1 MLSCDGRR
9 MGDDPIADPSG
20 EASHEASGADLRA
33 MVEAQ
38 SAQMAQLIAH
48 VTAQNAKVEAQGAEL
63 ASLRSQLAK
72 FEAQPGAPA
81 LPSTAA
87 QASAAQGQAST
98 QVQGRPDAEGSDF
111 QLPALA

>member
-9 MGDDPIADPSG
+9 MGDDPIADPSH

-38 SAQMAQLIAH
+38 SAQMEAQSAQVAQLIAH
-48 VTAQNAKVEAQGAEL
+48 VTAQGAEL
-63 ASLRSQLAK
+63 ASLRSWKAK

-81 LPSTAA
+81 LVPSIAA
-87 QASAAQGQAST
+87 QASG
-98 QVQGRPDAEGSDF
+98 QVQGRPDAEGPNF
-111 QLPALA
+111 RQPTLA